1 MSGYGF
7 PTLLQYSRLTNAA
20 ADLKSRAEQARTEMV
35 TGRIADLK
43 AELGGKVGDVHLLS
57 KAISDVT
64 ARQDAA
70 TRALG
75 RAQASQTALT
85 LSEEGIVTMGADI
98 LSAVGQNHEP
108 SINIAGTK
116 AKLQLDAAIS
126 AFNTRY
132 EGRSLFSGDAAD
144 LPALADAETL
154 LTDIRAIFTGAA
166 DNAQLQTDLD
176 FYFNDPAGGFETT
189 IYTGGTGD
197 AARTE
202 IADGEL
208 VDYSAKADEQAVRD
222 LLRHLATVVVA
233 DEQTGFVDRNEALST
248 AAGGLI
254 QASSDIIAVRARIGA
269 SEERIAAAQTRL
281 ETEETAYSLTYNE
294 HTARDPY
301 EAATRMQQIES
312 QLEASYIV
320 TSRISLLSLA
330 NYLR

>member
-7 PTLLQYSRLTNAA
+7 PTLLQYSRLTTAA

-35 TGRIADLK
+35 TGRLADMKSQLSSK
-43 AELGGKVGDVHLLS
+43 IGDVHLLR
-57 KAISDVT
+57 KAIDDVT

-75 RAQASQTALT
+75 RTTASQTALT
-85 LSEEGIVTMGADI
+85 LASDGVVTLGADL
-98 LSAVGQNHEP
+98 LSAVGQNNEP
-108 SINIAGTK
+108 SIDIAATK
-116 AKLQLDAAIS
+116 ARLQLDAAFS

-132 EGRSLFSGDAAD
+132 EGRSLFAGDAAD
-144 LPALADAETL
+144 APALGDAETL
-154 LTDIRAIFTGAA
+154 LADVSAIFVGAA

-176 FYFNDPAGGFETT
+176 FYFNDPAGGFATT
-189 IYTGGTGD
+189 IYTGGTGN

-233 DEQTGFVDRNEALST
+233 DQQASFVDRDLALST

-254 QASSDIIAVRARIGA
+254 QADSDIVAIRSRIGA
-269 SEERIAAAQTRL
+269 AEERIAAADSRL
-281 ETEETAYSLTYNE
+281 EAEATAYSLTYNE

-301 EAATRMQQIES
+301 EAASLLQQIES
-312 QLEASYIV
+312 QLQASYLV

-330 NYLR
+330 NFLR

>member
-7 PTLLQYSRLTNAA
+7 PTLLQYSRLTSTA

-35 TGRIADLK
+35 TGRIANLK
-43 AELGGKVGDVHLLS
+43 TELGGTIGDVHLLN
-57 KAISDVT
+57 KAIGDVT

-75 RAQASQTALT
+75 RTQASQSALT
-85 LSEEGIVTMGADI
+85 LAGDGIVTIGADL
-98 LSAVGQNHEP
+98 LSAVGQSHEP

-116 AKLQLDAAIS
+116 AKLQLDAAVS

-132 EGRSLFSGDAAD
+132 EGRSLFSGDASN

-154 LTDIRAIFTGAA
+154 LTDVRAIFAGAA

-176 FYFNDPAGGFETT
+176 AYFNDPAGGFETT
-189 IYTGGTGD
+189 IYTGGSGN

-233 DEQTGFVDRNEALST
+233 DEQTGFVDRSAALST

-254 QASSDIIAVRARIGA
+254 QADSDITAIRARIGA

-281 ETEETAYSLTYNE
+281 EAEKTAYSITYNE

-301 EAATRMQQIES
+301 EAATLLQQIES
-312 QLEASYIV
+312 QLEASYIM
-320 TSRISLLSLA
+320 TSRISLLSLT